1 MTDPRHAF
9 PPLPARGQPVVRLDG
24 VAVRRTD
31 RTILGPLDLV
41 VRRGERWLVL
51 GANGSGKTTLMQVI
65 STYLWPTRGE
75 VEILGGRIGEIDARE
90 LRRRIGYAGLGLEPA
105 IDPDLPAVD
114 VVMTARKAALAPWW
128 HTWEE
133 EDRVRARE
141 LLERFGVGGRARQA
155 FGLLST
161 GERRRVQLARALMPE
176 PDLLILDEP
185 TAGLDLGA
193 REELLRD
200 LADLA
205 ADEALAAILL
215 VLHHVEEIPAGFGR
229 TLLLRAGSVVASG
242 PTPEVVATAPLSS
255 AFGLP
260 IRVES
265 ADGRYWARLDGR
277 RGLAPDVVEASEP
290 GADAQP

>member
-1 MTDPRHAF
+1 MAEPRPPF
-9 PPLPARGQPVVRLDG
+9 PSLPGPGEPVVRLAG
-24 VAVRRTD
+24 VTVRRTD
-31 RTILGPLDLV
+31 RTILGPLDLEI
-41 VRRGERWLVL
+41 RRGERWLVL
-51 GANGSGKTTLMQVI
+51 GPNGSGKTTLLQVI
-65 STYLWPTRGE
+65 STYLWPTEGE
-75 VEILGGRIGEIDARE
+75 VEVLGGRIGDIDARE

-133 EDRVRARE
+133 EDRARARE
-141 LLERFGVGGRARQA
+141 LLERFGVGARGRQA

-200 LADLA
+200 LALLA
-205 ADEALAAILL
+205 ADEALAAIIL

-229 TLLLRAGSVVASG
+229 ALLLRAGARVTAGPTTEVVAS
-242 PTPEVVATAPLSS
+242 APLSR

-260 IRVES
+260 IRVEA
-265 ADGRYWARLDGR
+265 ADGRFWARLDGR
-277 RGLAPDVVEASEP
+277 RGLVADVVDA
-290 GADAQP
+290 GADAQS